1 MIDAAAY
8 PGAAPSAWVERF
20 VPLILPGEA
29 LDLAC
34 GRGRHSC
41 LLAARGLRVIA
52 ADRDEALL
60 QGLTSNSVITLC
72 IDLEQGPSP
81 ALDALLR
88 PARYAGIV
96 VTNYLH
102 RPLLPMLLNALA
114 EGGVLIY
121 ETFGQ
126 GNAVFGKPSNPA
138 FLLQPGELLSAVT
151 HVRGPFQVVAYE
163 HGFEAK
169 PKPAVVQRLC
179 VIRCTDELAPEA
191 MRL

>member
-1 MIDAAAY
+1 MIDTAACTS
-8 PGAAPSAWVERF
+8 AAPSAWVERF
-20 VPLILPGEA
+20 LPLILPGEA

-34 GRGRHSC
+34 GRGRHTR

-60 QGLTSNSVITLC
+60 PGLTNDNVKTIS

-102 RPLLPMLLNALA
+102 RPLLPMLLDALA

-126 GNAVFGKPSNPA
+126 GNAEFGKPSNPA
-138 FLLQPGELLSAVT
+138 FLLQPGELLSAVAQAI
-151 HVRGPFQVVAYE
+151 GPFQVVAYE
-163 HGFEAK
+163 HGFQAK
-169 PKPAVVQRLC
+169 PQPAVVQRLC
-179 VIRCTDELAPEA
+179 VIRCTDALAPDA
-191 MRL
+191 VRL